1 MGIIDRADSI
11 CVRGNELPLSSV
23 VNKDGSRRTAS
34 WIWSPNGRAANRRAV
49 LVWSAATNPYT
60 CRLTAPGSTII
71 AKFYPVV
78 AMRKRNEPAPLAQL
92 EVFPSGQKHF
102 DDILLSLLV
111 VERKRLTPSSGDFKH
126 LFSR

>member
-1 MGIIDRADSI
+1 MVLAEQFVEIF
-11 CVRGNELPLSSV
+11 VRPAVGVLINTLMQ
-23 VNKDGSRRTAS
+23 AS